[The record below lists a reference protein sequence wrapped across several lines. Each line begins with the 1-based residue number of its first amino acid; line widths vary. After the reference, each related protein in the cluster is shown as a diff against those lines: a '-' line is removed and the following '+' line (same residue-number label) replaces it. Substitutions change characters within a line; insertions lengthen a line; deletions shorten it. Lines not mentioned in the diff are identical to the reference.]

1 MLDILRKRGVAL
13 AVAPDNPVTAWLSL
27 PRRIYLDTSTL
38 QKLFDYGDVI
48 FEGESFQPVGR
59 AARVK
64 GLSDELG
71 ALRMIFLVN
80 ERAMFELVVTEASL
94 RESKDGT
101 SLGTRSG
108 STTSS
113 THG

>member
-1 MLDILRKRGVAL
+1 
-13 AVAPDNPVTAWLSL
+13 VAPDDPVTAWLLL

-48 FEGESFQPVGR
+48 FEGEPFKPVGR

-71 ALRMIFLVN
+71 AY
-80 ERAMFELVVTEASL
+80 
-94 RESKDGT
+94 G
-101 SLGTRSG
+101 
-108 STTSS
+108 
-113 THG
+113 